1 MGSWS
6 LRLDVIGQFK
16 PTTTLIVCFKRLRRD
31 HGVFAGQGKA
41 GYFGTGCGHTGRG
54 YPHLHIFFE
63 ESMRLTL
70 LPTPC
75 ATHLRCGRCPKLTSR
90 VHWLRDQLLIGAMP
104 EAVISSQGA
113 YWLFCF
119 RNVHRCVMRCQPSEF
134 RSPNHLQRVQWCA
147 RAPAFCRYQSSLAL
161 PRG

>member
-1 MGSWS
+1 MGKWS

-16 PTTTLIVCFKRLRRD
+16 PTTTLIVCFNRLRRD
-31 HGVFAGQGKA
+31 HGVFSQGRA
-41 GYFGTGCGHTGRG
+41 RRVFWNRMWTHRQRLPASPY
-54 YPHLHIFFE
+54 FFE

-119 RNVHRCVMRCQPSEF
+119 RNMHRCVMRCQPSEF

-147 RAPAFCRYQSSLAL
+147 RAPAFCR
-161 PRG
+161 